1 MSQKPGSQKGVTL
14 VEAVIALGIL
24 LPVMLTVLFVLM
36 NAHQISQ
43 EARQRLLALNA
54 ARSVLEVVKDTPLL
68 NVPAINTA
76 PYVPGELVNGA
87 IAIATNPANLANVN
101 LATVTV
107 SVSWRGPR
115 NRPYAL
121 EVSTMRSRY

>member
-1 MSQKPGSQKGVTL
+1 MKRQPGSQKGVTL
-14 VEAVIALGIL
+14 AEAVIALGVL
-24 LPVMLTVLFVLM
+24 LPTMLIVLLVLI
-36 NAHQISQ
+36 NAHQTSQ

-54 ARSVLEVVKDTPLL
+54 ARSVLEIVKDTPLL

-87 IAIATNPANLANVN
+87 IAIATNPASLANVN

-115 NRPYAL
+115 NRPYTL